1 MSLRFFT
8 EWEKL
13 KVEKKLLTA
22 VIAILAV
29 AIIVLAAT
37 LKSAYYNQKVIVLP
51 PVVTDEFTLT
61 GNSYSRSYL
70 EQIAFYLSDRLLTIS
85 PTTVNSSFDTILK
98 FAPESIS
105 RPLKESLDRQAETI
119 IKERIY
125 QVFYPTIFDAT
136 PNTLSVSGN
145 LKRFAGNV
153 YQSETETT
161 VIFQY
166 YVNYGRIYI
175 TSFEAKPFEAK
186 R

>member
-22 VIAILAV
+22 IIAILSV
-29 AIIVLAAT
+29 AIIVLVTA
-37 LKSAYYNQKVIVLP
+37 LKSAYYNQKIIVLP
-51 PVVTDEFTLT
+51 PVVTDEFTVT
-61 GNSYSRSYL
+61 GNAYSRAYL

-85 PTTVNSSFDTILK
+85 PVTVNSSFDTVLK
-98 FAPESIS
+98 FAPENVAKT
-105 RPLKESLDRQAETI
+105 LKDSLDRQADTI

-125 QVFYPTIFDAT
+125 QVFYPTSFDAT
-136 PNTLSVSGN
+136 PNTMTVNGI

-153 YQSETETT
+153 YQSETNTT
-161 VIFQY
+161 VTYQY
-166 YVNYGRIYI
+166 HVNYGRIYI

-186 R
+186 K